1 MFKLLVILYAIKL
14 YAQINIYKHIKKKN
28 GQDVIRNVHLYEKLK
43 TKYMK
48 INADIKYMKA
58 CKKEEHQVLR
68 KSIWH

>member
-1 MFKLLVILYAIKL
+1 MFKLLVILYIIKL
-14 YAQINIYKHIKKKN
+14 YAQINIYKHIKKKH

>member
-1 MFKLLVILYAIKL
+1 MFKLLFILYIIKL
-14 YAQINIYKHIKKKN
+14 HAQVNICKHIKRKH
-28 GQDVIRNVHLYEKLK
+28 GQDVIRNVRLYEKLK

>member
-1 MFKLLVILYAIKL
+1 MFKLLVILYIIKL
-14 YAQINIYKHIKKKN
+14 YAQINIYKHIKKKH

-58 CKKEEHQVLR
+58 CKKEEH
-68 KSIWH
+68 